1 MRKLFPVVIL
11 ALFAVLFVGACG
23 NSSKDGEKPAA
34 ESGKPGGSLL
44 SFSREFEG
52 VLTMKT
58 TIPEAGTTET
68 KMFIAKEGVRME
80 TKSNIKNM
88 PAGMQMVIVS
98 PSETPNLVYLINESN
113 KTYTLIDTDEMKKE
127 AASEGYSDFYKDA
140 KIENLGKESVNGY
153 SCTHVRVTN
162 GENVSDMWVSK
173 DVLDYATYA
182 RMQST
187 RDKDMPEFAK
197 RMKAAGYDGFPVK
210 MVQSP
215 SSVTTE
221 LVKVD
226 RQSLE
231 ASLFEVPAGYTK
243 TELPT
248 MNYEASPKQREE
260 VEAMMKQMRE
270 KMKAQQGR

>member
-1 MRKLFPVVIL
+1 MRKLIPVVFL
-11 ALFAVLFVGACG
+11 AICALLSLGACG
-23 NSSKDGEKPAA
+23 NQQKEGKKPAA
-34 ESGKPGGSLL
+34 ESGGGSILP
-44 SFSREFEG
+44 FSREFEG

-68 KMFIAKEGVRME
+68 RMFIAKEGVRME
-80 TKSNIKNM
+80 STSNIRNM
-88 PAGMQMVIVS
+88 PAGMQTVIVS
-98 PSETPNLVYLINESN
+98 PSKTPNLVYIVNEAN
-113 KTYTLIDTDEMKKE
+113 KTYTVIDTDEMKKE
-127 AASEGYSDFYKDA
+127 VAQEGYSDFYKNA
-140 KIENLGKESVNGY
+140 KIENLGQETVNGY

-173 DVLDYATYA
+173 DVLDYATFA

-187 RDKDMPEFAK
+187 REKDMPEFAK
-197 RMKAAGYDGFPVK
+197 RMKDAGYDGFPVK

-215 SSVTTE
+215 SNVTTE
-221 LVKVD
+221 LVSVD
-226 RQSLE
+226 KKGLD

-270 KMKAQQGR
+270 KMKAQQGQ